1 MAPKSSSASAATRKK
16 HAKKSHQQPSNG
28 PDVDSG
34 PAING
39 PKQKKD
45 KKAPKI
51 KRFIPP
57 PTYTGE
63 SDPVISSGSAW
74 MATSGL
80 TGSIPAHLIQRL
92 SEPLELL
99 ATVPVLIHHFHRL
112 VVHPSRRVRVLALT
126 LLDTFVSYQHDQDH
140 PCRSVLLNP
149 VELEKPEY
157 IGSWIISLWDPDKT
171 ARAIATKIWNEVVDL
186 DVEESTII
194 SRRERPSGSGTSQS
208 TPRKVAILPESSEST
223 SCRLRASAFEALAH
237 LLQIHPIPQKT
248 FDLITDSSIGQRH
261 TWELITPGKNQEP
274 MVRRAI
280 WTLIQ
285 TLTTRQDCRPLLD
298 ALLPVFSFSALDA
311 AFTER
316 DFGVQGTMIIGLVG
330 LLRIYPSLWWGT
342 SQSISSQ
349 SINPSEDNDPTL
361 RVERET
367 SSDQPSIIT
376 RFYTF
381 LELGCPSNPTL
392 LYPALILVVASFPVT
407 VEHTEQFFTRFWAA
421 FDSRALRASGARGL
435 KEFYSSWSECLL
447 FFEKELGDQANPVIQ
462 SQLSK
467 AWAQLIDST
476 DPVDP
481 GFNALSSAIVKVMHK
496 SKFGSEYAWS
506 FIETAVQAGEDEQ
519 KTLRYLKFLSKAR
532 MSHPSESL
540 GMKAEEA
547 SVTLCQRVLNHF
559 NSLAEVTLQA
569 PWIPVVTIIL
579 QEESA
584 GRILLQGS
592 STDSLTGFC
601 RDRLPEACIVQS
613 DASLKLPK
621 LELDRFVTRCL
632 EGYLEGNTTYQDIIE
647 AALTRPQLFIQEETI
662 KQILCIVANEL
673 HVQTRVLLH
682 NPHSSTPT
690 KLHIVL
696 PMCNLHLQHLGGIS
710 PALRSTLSSTLKQ
723 VAVDMFSV
731 ESFLPLMGDDSE
743 GQLVK
748 IAHEGY
754 SLALE
759 LHPATELPD
768 AHHAIL
774 HYLATASQMF
784 SELARYSNS
793 TSSCPAGTGQL
804 LSEDELK
811 SIVSA
816 VDTNTT
822 YLVSSLSAQV
832 TPSWHE
838 NIILKLDRPE
848 NHLPSETDPLKILI
862 LNLAIESRRE
872 ATKELATV
880 ALHKVLSTLFKYSDT
895 RRKTLKNGSNSPN
908 RFKANTE
915 GLNLIKVL
923 CATAPPSDSIHIFLP
938 QQRVVFLLQAISGWL
953 KSDDDIGH
961 ELNIKLLELFSDLP
975 RSFRPSWGSLGSNGG
990 SDRGQL
996 RSRKPPGKTKSLFC
1010 WYGSH
1015 VQGCLKLV
1023 LGLFCSAPL
1032 RSTLTAPIATLLHA
1046 IEEVLS
1052 ADEAQS
1058 LYLEVPVSSLVKS
1071 IYSPSIRSSVLG
1083 LTIAQT
1089 AAQHFVDNLAVEI
1102 ELNPDSGVSPSLPE
1116 ELLSAIQVSK
1126 DDHPRA
1132 TLMSWV
1138 LIFLTSRMRISYSSQ
1153 LREANL
1159 VSENLIPLLHE
1170 VLNVA
1175 ERGKPIDISIWD
1187 VPSFDF
1193 SLMESTSLK
1202 PIPLAAYVYFLALRT
1217 VPSQIRSWWEDC
1229 RNKQLS
1235 MSVVSFI
1242 SRQFSPILISQEL
1255 GKFKEPATI
1264 QLLSDENMSIKV
1276 SPVIKEVKVTYTVD
1290 EESMEI
1296 VVRIPSDYPLQP
1308 VEVLDIRKVGIP
1320 DTTWRAWLLVVQ
1332 QSIANHNGS
1341 IAEAIGLFKK
1351 NISLHFEGVEACA
1364 ICYAII
1370 SVVDRSLPSKACRTC
1385 RNRFHP
1391 SCLYKWFSTSHGSS
1405 CPLCRSL
1412 YACREPGMQWSWV
1425 VAESIFL
1432 DRPDPNSAWVLA
1444 DPVAASR
1451 LGSQEDGIYH
1461 KRLPRSS
1468 SETGRAIQQHQKPK
1482 THNRTSTTISSG
1494 SAASWNN
1501 NSRTSPAS
1509 QNSSATNSSSN
1520 NNNNQTQ
1527 FVKQLIIRAT
1537 PNHPRAQPPAAN
1549 ELLPSDG
1556 LKVMMWI
1563 RLAIPY
1569 SLIPLPGSPDLILP
1583 LMSDQRLRLTDHTI
1597 FPITRRS
1604 ANSKPTIRA
1613 SANHSSQ
1620 AKLAASLLDLSNSF
1634 TTKTKDHLPQPPSI
1648 TVVVRNFTISLLI
1661 PASLRHSFS
1670 LDHSSSPFPAS
1681 TMAEYAIVLD
1691 CLSLWATVGPEWPFS
1706 VILPT
1711 PPCLKN
1717 TFRLILPTES
1727 SNALF
1732 EEDTQKTS
1740 TRPAVVH
1747 LNTFPPLRRERM
1759 RFSSSSRNVFSPARL
1774 SLISQNDDLRP
1785 LSDESEPEGISLS
1798 DEEDTQNQL
1807 PQKHWSQ
1814 DAKHASSQLSVSVHH
1829 TPSTTH
1835 TIDPHPT
1842 SMDISFHV
1850 DLQHV
1855 TTHSISDKT
1864 AFILAIPQ
1872 HVAKNITL
1880 AQWSPLN
1887 GEGVLETLLP
1897 LPQSSQKDTI
1907 APASPAT
1914 SSPFHG
1920 ASSLLK
1926 GIRHSLP
1933 PRSKTDAAVPELDLL
1948 NTAAPFLDSN
1958 SDDMQA
1964 EIVRDDSDWIS
1975 TSITPH
1981 QMSSLFVQANQ
1992 TAPFPRNSESRN
2004 SESTTTITTNPNSV
2018 NSRLVLNL
2026 RGQLEISAIAG
2037 EPGSKRFP
2045 IPFLILPSVD
2055 EHTCECQISTDFPSR
2070 QDLQFTLPSWA
2081 SFISE
2086 LADEQSHQLRLSP
2099 ITSDSVADQV
2109 PSSPD
2114 PRPTEPSLSIN
2125 QLIINSASRLK
2136 YHSCRSNVS
2145 PMSYVKKRP
2154 RLYGSLRSKSNKTR
2168 SGIENETRPSLFDE
2182 HTQTKPAIRSVEYA
2196 EVCITLCRSSEI
2208 VDPHITIQFPVGS
2221 ASVDTLDIVGV
2232 WIDDWELGRDQGFKV
2247 LEEEREEDA
2256 SVNIFTFCNY
2266 RDRPEKSGDFPQK

>member
-16 HAKKSHQQPSNG
+16 HAKKSHQQPGNG

-45 KKAPKI
+45 KKAPKV

-63 SDPVISSGSAW
+63 SDPVDIFRIGLDGSPVQPERAVILRKVGKKDPVTIERGLDEWINWINTSSPDSNE
-74 MATSGL
+74 S
-80 TGSIPAHLIQRL
+80 

-126 LLDTFVSYQHDQDH
+126 LLDTFVSYQHDQDR

-171 ARAIATKIWNEVVDL
+171 ARAIATKVWNEVVDL
-186 DVEESTII
+186 NVEESSQVEGKFKLSEYDSEILQHLFNYI
-194 SRRERPSGSGTSQS
+194 QLSSSDGSDHQEVGTSQS

-311 AFTER
+311 AFAER

-342 SQSISSQ
+342 TQSISSQ
-349 SINPSEDNDPTL
+349 SINPSEGSDPTL
-361 RVERET
+361 RVEHET

-435 KEFYSSWSECLL
+435 KEFYSSWGECLL
-447 FFEKELGDQANPVIQ
+447 FFGKELGDQANPVIQ

-467 AWAQLIDST
+467 AWAQLIEST
-476 DPVDP
+476 DSVDP

-496 SKFGSEYAWS
+496 SNFGSEYAWS
-506 FIETAVQAGEDEQ
+506 VIETAVQAGEDEQ
-519 KTLRYLKFLSKAR
+519 KPTL
-532 MSHPSESL
+532 SE
-540 GMKAEEA
+540 AEEA

-559 NSLAEVTLQA
+559 NSLAEATLQA

-601 RDRLPEACIVQS
+601 RDRLPEAVWGGSRPHYSLFLDILQTAIDDVASPAWIAVMNLDKFVPELTTIKHQILSGILKCIVQS

-662 KQILCIVANEL
+662 KQMLCIVANEL

-696 PMCNLHLQHLGGIS
+696 PMCNLHLQHLGGMS
-710 PALRSTLSSTLKQ
+710 LTLRSTLSSTLKQ

-768 AHHAIL
+768 AHHAIFTL
-774 HYLATASQMF
+774 LGDCLTDVHCPIHPFDLIEIVRVFLEQPCELNTTDFLRTLPIGNISKNSLTSLFLPRKFSPTISMSNCLIQSTSYGEHDFDVSLVNKYDRIVLAILDLFIQDRQLAQNHLWLWGHCIYIG
-784 SELARYSNS
+784 ELARYSNS

-822 YLVSSLSAQV
+822 YLVSSLSAQ
-832 TPSWHE
+832 
-838 NIILKLDRPE
+838 
-848 NHLPSETDPLKILI
+848 
-862 LNLAIESRRE
+862 SRRE

-895 RRKTLKNGSNSPN
+895 STKDFEKWLKFSQQIQSSQIDICLSLIRSFKSYLFADESFQKYQN
-908 RFKANTE
+908 RLAGKLTDVSSSKANTE

-923 CATAPPSDSIHIFLP
+923 CAAAPPSDSIHIFLP

-961 ELNIKLLELFSDLP
+961 ELNIKLLELFSDLAP
-975 RSFRPSWGSLGSNGG
+975 IVQTVMGAHWDQMVDLIEVNLEEATWDDEESLLLVWQSCLLIKALSSIMRHNHALKSQIGS
-990 SDRGQL
+990 Q
-996 RSRKPPGKTKSLFC
+996 
-1010 WYGSH
+1010 

-1032 RSTLTAPIATLLHA
+1032 RSVLTAPIATLLHA

-1052 ADEAQS
+1052 ADEAQP

-1138 LIFLTSRMRISYSSQ
+1138 LILSYFRNASSRLRISYSSQ

-1235 MSVVSFI
+1235 MSVVSFT

-1391 SCLYKWFSTSHGSS
+1391 SCLYKSWLVLPTLSITILIQKKKKNTCKFFLCFTIVGQASQIQKLLKSPCGLLTDPST
-1405 CPLCRSL
+1405 
-1412 YACREPGMQWSWV
+1412 
-1425 VAESIFL
+1425 
-1432 DRPDPNSAWVLA
+1432 D
-1444 DPVAASR
+1444 
-1451 LGSQEDGIYH
+1451 H
-1461 KRLPRSS
+1461 KL
-1468 SETGRAIQQHQKPK
+1468 TGRYD
-1482 THNRTSTTISSG
+1482 
-1494 SAASWNN
+1494 
-1501 NSRTSPAS
+1501 
-1509 QNSSATNSSSN
+1509 
-1520 NNNNQTQ
+1520 
-1527 FVKQLIIRAT
+1527 L
-1537 PNHPRAQPPAAN
+1537 
-1549 ELLPSDG
+1549 G
-1556 LKVMMWI
+1556 LKM
-1563 RLAIPY
+1563 
-1569 SLIPLPGSPDLILP
+1569 
-1583 LMSDQRLRLTDHTI
+1583 
-1597 FPITRRS
+1597 
-1604 ANSKPTIRA
+1604 
-1613 SANHSSQ
+1613 
-1620 AKLAASLLDLSNSF
+1620 
-1634 TTKTKDHLPQPPSI
+1634 
-1648 TVVVRNFTISLLI
+1648 
-1661 PASLRHSFS
+1661 
-1670 LDHSSSPFPAS
+1670 
-1681 TMAEYAIVLD
+1681 
-1691 CLSLWATVGPEWPFS
+1691 
-1706 VILPT
+1706 
-1711 PPCLKN
+1711 
-1717 TFRLILPTES
+1717 
-1727 SNALF
+1727 
-1732 EEDTQKTS
+1732 
-1740 TRPAVVH
+1740 
-1747 LNTFPPLRRERM
+1747 
-1759 RFSSSSRNVFSPARL
+1759 
-1774 SLISQNDDLRP
+1774 
-1785 LSDESEPEGISLS
+1785 
-1798 DEEDTQNQL
+1798 
-1807 PQKHWSQ
+1807 
-1814 DAKHASSQLSVSVHH
+1814 
-1829 TPSTTH
+1829 
-1835 TIDPHPT
+1835 
-1842 SMDISFHV
+1842 
-1850 DLQHV
+1850 
-1855 TTHSISDKT
+1855 
-1864 AFILAIPQ
+1864 
-1872 HVAKNITL
+1872 
-1880 AQWSPLN
+1880 
-1887 GEGVLETLLP
+1887 
-1897 LPQSSQKDTI
+1897 
-1907 APASPAT
+1907 
-1914 SSPFHG
+1914 
-1920 ASSLLK
+1920 
-1926 GIRHSLP
+1926 
-1933 PRSKTDAAVPELDLL
+1933 
-1948 NTAAPFLDSN
+1948 
-1958 SDDMQA
+1958 
-1964 EIVRDDSDWIS
+1964 
-1975 TSITPH
+1975 
-1981 QMSSLFVQANQ
+1981 
-1992 TAPFPRNSESRN
+1992 
-2004 SESTTTITTNPNSV
+2004 
-2018 NSRLVLNL
+2018 
-2026 RGQLEISAIAG
+2026 
-2037 EPGSKRFP
+2037 
-2045 IPFLILPSVD
+2045 
-2055 EHTCECQISTDFPSR
+2055 
-2070 QDLQFTLPSWA
+2070 
-2081 SFISE
+2081 
-2086 LADEQSHQLRLSP
+2086 
-2099 ITSDSVADQV
+2099 
-2109 PSSPD
+2109 
-2114 PRPTEPSLSIN
+2114 
-2125 QLIINSASRLK
+2125 
-2136 YHSCRSNVS
+2136 
-2145 PMSYVKKRP
+2145 
-2154 RLYGSLRSKSNKTR
+2154 
-2168 SGIENETRPSLFDE
+2168 
-2182 HTQTKPAIRSVEYA
+2182 
-2196 EVCITLCRSSEI
+2196 
-2208 VDPHITIQFPVGS
+2208 
-2221 ASVDTLDIVGV
+2221 
-2232 WIDDWELGRDQGFKV
+2232 
-2247 LEEEREEDA
+2247 
-2256 SVNIFTFCNY
+2256 
-2266 RDRPEKSGDFPQK
+2266 

>member
-16 HAKKSHQQPSNG
+16 HAKKSHQQPGNG

-45 KKAPKI
+45 KKAPKV

-63 SDPVISSGSAW
+63 SDPVDIFRIGLDGSPVQPERAVILRKVGKKDPVTIERGLDEWINWINTSSPDSNE
-74 MATSGL
+74 
-80 TGSIPAHLIQRL
+80 L

-186 DVEESTII
+186 NVEESSQVEGKFKLSEYDSEILQHLFNYI
-194 SRRERPSGSGTSQS
+194 QLSSADGSDHQEVGTSQS

-342 SQSISSQ
+342 TQSISSQ
-349 SINPSEDNDPTL
+349 SINPSEGSDPTL
-361 RVERET
+361 RVEHET

-467 AWAQLIDST
+467 AWAQLIEST
-476 DPVDP
+476 DSVDP

-519 KTLRYLKFLSKAR
+519 KALRYLKFLSKAR

-559 NSLAEVTLQA
+559 NSLAEATLQA

-601 RDRLPEACIVQS
+601 RDRLPEAVWGGSRPHYSLFLDILQTAINDVASPAWIAVMNLDKFVPELTTMKHQILSGILKCIVQS

-696 PMCNLHLQHLGGIS
+696 PMCNLHLQHLGGMS
-710 PALRSTLSSTLKQ
+710 LTLRSTLSSTLKQ

-768 AHHAIL
+768 AHHAIFTL
-774 HYLATASQMF
+774 LGDCLTDVQCPIHPFDLIEIVRVFLEQPCELNTTDFLRTLPIGNISKNSLTSLFLPRKFSPLISMSNCLIQSTSYGEHDFDVSLVNKYDRIVLAILDLFIQDRQLAQNHLWLWGHCIYIG
-784 SELARYSNS
+784 ELARYSNS

-838 NIILKLDRPE
+838 NIIMKLDRPE

-895 RRKTLKNGSNSPN
+895 STKDFEKWLKFSQQIQSSQIDICLSLIRSFKSYLFADESFQKYQN
-908 RFKANTE
+908 RLAGKLTDVSSSKANTE

-923 CATAPPSDSIHIFLP
+923 CAAAPPSDSIHIFLP

-961 ELNIKLLELFSDLP
+961 ELNIKLLELFSDLAP
-975 RSFRPSWGSLGSNGG
+975 IVQTVMGAHWDQMVDLIEVNLEEATWEDEESLLLVWQSCLLIKALSSIMRHNHALKSQIGS
-990 SDRGQL
+990 Q
-996 RSRKPPGKTKSLFC
+996 
-1010 WYGSH
+1010 

-1052 ADEAQS
+1052 ADEAQP

-1138 LIFLTSRMRISYSSQ
+1138 LILSYFRNASSRLRISYSSQ

-1412 YACREPGMQWSWV
+1412 
-1425 VAESIFL
+1425 F
-1432 DRPDPNSAWVLA
+1432 
-1444 DPVAASR
+1444 
-1451 LGSQEDGIYH
+1451 
-1461 KRLPRSS
+1461 
-1468 SETGRAIQQHQKPK
+1468 
-1482 THNRTSTTISSG
+1482 
-1494 SAASWNN
+1494 
-1501 NSRTSPAS
+1501 
-1509 QNSSATNSSSN
+1509 
-1520 NNNNQTQ
+1520 
-1527 FVKQLIIRAT
+1527 
-1537 PNHPRAQPPAAN
+1537 
-1549 ELLPSDG
+1549 
-1556 LKVMMWI
+1556 
-1563 RLAIPY
+1563 
-1569 SLIPLPGSPDLILP
+1569 
-1583 LMSDQRLRLTDHTI
+1583 
-1597 FPITRRS
+1597 
-1604 ANSKPTIRA
+1604 
-1613 SANHSSQ
+1613 
-1620 AKLAASLLDLSNSF
+1620 
-1634 TTKTKDHLPQPPSI
+1634 
-1648 TVVVRNFTISLLI
+1648 
-1661 PASLRHSFS
+1661 
-1670 LDHSSSPFPAS
+1670 
-1681 TMAEYAIVLD
+1681 
-1691 CLSLWATVGPEWPFS
+1691 
-1706 VILPT
+1706 
-1711 PPCLKN
+1711 
-1717 TFRLILPTES
+1717 
-1727 SNALF
+1727 
-1732 EEDTQKTS
+1732 
-1740 TRPAVVH
+1740 
-1747 LNTFPPLRRERM
+1747 
-1759 RFSSSSRNVFSPARL
+1759 
-1774 SLISQNDDLRP
+1774 
-1785 LSDESEPEGISLS
+1785 
-1798 DEEDTQNQL
+1798 
-1807 PQKHWSQ
+1807 
-1814 DAKHASSQLSVSVHH
+1814 
-1829 TPSTTH
+1829 
-1835 TIDPHPT
+1835 
-1842 SMDISFHV
+1842 
-1850 DLQHV
+1850 
-1855 TTHSISDKT
+1855 
-1864 AFILAIPQ
+1864 
-1872 HVAKNITL
+1872 
-1880 AQWSPLN
+1880 
-1887 GEGVLETLLP
+1887 
-1897 LPQSSQKDTI
+1897 
-1907 APASPAT
+1907 
-1914 SSPFHG
+1914 
-1920 ASSLLK
+1920 
-1926 GIRHSLP
+1926 
-1933 PRSKTDAAVPELDLL
+1933 
-1948 NTAAPFLDSN
+1948 
-1958 SDDMQA
+1958 
-1964 EIVRDDSDWIS
+1964 
-1975 TSITPH
+1975 
-1981 QMSSLFVQANQ
+1981 
-1992 TAPFPRNSESRN
+1992 
-2004 SESTTTITTNPNSV
+2004 
-2018 NSRLVLNL
+2018 
-2026 RGQLEISAIAG
+2026 
-2037 EPGSKRFP
+2037 
-2045 IPFLILPSVD
+2045 
-2055 EHTCECQISTDFPSR
+2055 
-2070 QDLQFTLPSWA
+2070 
-2081 SFISE
+2081 
-2086 LADEQSHQLRLSP
+2086 
-2099 ITSDSVADQV
+2099 
-2109 PSSPD
+2109 
-2114 PRPTEPSLSIN
+2114 
-2125 QLIINSASRLK
+2125 
-2136 YHSCRSNVS
+2136 
-2145 PMSYVKKRP
+2145 
-2154 RLYGSLRSKSNKTR
+2154 
-2168 SGIENETRPSLFDE
+2168 
-2182 HTQTKPAIRSVEYA
+2182 
-2196 EVCITLCRSSEI
+2196 
-2208 VDPHITIQFPVGS
+2208 
-2221 ASVDTLDIVGV
+2221 
-2232 WIDDWELGRDQGFKV
+2232 
-2247 LEEEREEDA
+2247 
-2256 SVNIFTFCNY
+2256 
-2266 RDRPEKSGDFPQK
+2266 